1 MTTFASPTLGACQ
14 AALWRVESHTL
25 TSDTLVIPADTAALQ
40 VRSNP
45 QAGFTAIVTA
55 PAGSRA
61 YAPPTEQ
68 AERIA
73 PAWIR

>member
-1 MTTFASPTLGACQ
+1 MTAFASPTLGACQ
-14 AALWRVESHTL
+14 AAPWRVESHIL
-25 TSDTLVIPADTAALQ
+25 ASDTLVIPADTAALQ
-40 VRSNP
+40 AHSNP

-55 PAGSRA
+55 PAGRRA
-61 YAPPTEQ
+61 YAPPIEQ